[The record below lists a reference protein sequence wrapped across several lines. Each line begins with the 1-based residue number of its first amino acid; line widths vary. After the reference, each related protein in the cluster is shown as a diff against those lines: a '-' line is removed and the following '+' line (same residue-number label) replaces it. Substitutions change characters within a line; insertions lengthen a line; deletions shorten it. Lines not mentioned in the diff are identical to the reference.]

1 MEMNQ
6 KSAVNRTY
14 KSTIFTML
22 FEDKQN
28 LLELYNA
35 VSGKHYT
42 NPEMLEINTLE
53 NAIYM
58 SMKNDV
64 SFLIDSRLSLYEH
77 QSTYSPNLPVR
88 FLLYIS
94 SLYSSITRE
103 MNLYGTKAVELPL
116 PYFMI
121 FYNGEQEEP
130 DKKILR
136 LSDLYSVKA
145 EKYNLE
151 LEAVMLNINCGHNR
165 ELLATSQ
172 TLGEYAEYTARVRK
186 YAKEM
191 ELEEAV
197 DRAIEECIQEG
208 ILRKFL
214 EKNKMEA
221 KNMSIF
227 EYDQER
233 HIKMER
239 AEAWED
245 GRKEGK
251 IEGKLEGEQEML
263 RKIVEKKLK
272 KGKKIKEIAE
282 DLEEAQEAIRKVI
295 EELNA
300 DRKL

>member
-130 DKKILR
+130 DKK
-136 LSDLYSVKA
+136 
-145 EKYNLE
+145 
-151 LEAVMLNINCGHNR
+151 
-165 ELLATSQ
+165 
-172 TLGEYAEYTARVRK
+172 
-186 YAKEM
+186 
-191 ELEEAV
+191 
-197 DRAIEECIQEG
+197 
-208 ILRKFL
+208 F
-214 EKNKMEA
+214 
-221 KNMSIF
+221 
-227 EYDQER
+227 
-233 HIKMER
+233 
-239 AEAWED
+239 
-245 GRKEGK
+245 
-251 IEGKLEGEQEML
+251 
-263 RKIVEKKLK
+263 
-272 KGKKIKEIAE
+272 
-282 DLEEAQEAIRKVI
+282 
-295 EELNA
+295 
-300 DRKL
+300 